1 MPDIWFE
8 DDCKSMRYLGR
19 DDYLIE
25 FNDDGTFSVFT
36 YVESELTWELLETFK
51 TMSEVANYLKD

>member
-1 MPDIWFE
+1 MTDIWFE
-8 DDCKSMRYLGR
+8 DDCKSMRYLG
-19 DDYLIE
+19 DYLIE

-51 TMSEVANYLKD
+51 TMSEVAKYLKD